1 MFSTKLRVE
10 GLSPFFFM
18 CRQLIQNGI
27 HIKTWFKELSF
38 SSRERREI
46 VDITEQVLEAV
57 EQSGIKNGLLVAQ
70 LPHATAALVL
80 NEDEEGL
87 KQDILNKLDDLIP
100 TRGGY
105 QHDRI
110 DDNAHAHLKSALVG
124 SSVVLPIVD
133 GRVVRGTWQSFLVI
147 EQDGPRKR
155 RLAIFVIGE

>member
-1 MFSTKLRVE
+1 MFSTKLRLE
-10 GLSPFFFM
+10 GLSPFLFM

-27 HIKTWFKELSF
+27 SIKTWFKELRF

-46 VDITEQVLEAV
+46 IDFTDQVLETAK
-57 EQSGIKNGLLVAQ
+57 QSSIKNGLLVVQ
-70 LPHATAALVL
+70 LPHATAALML

-87 KQDILNKLDDLIP
+87 KQDILNKLDDLVP
-100 TRGGY
+100 AQGGY

-133 GRVVRGTWQSFLVI
+133 SQIVRGTWQSFLVV
-147 EQDGPRKR
+147 EQDGPRRR
-155 RLAIFVIGE
+155 RLAIFVIGD